1 MKYNICNVNEGENL
15 FFTIL
20 WYILEKDLTK
30 SGENIIDG
38 GIITNNV
45 YFRFRFG
52 LANAINKYLG

>member
-38 GIITNNV
+38 GIITNNI
-45 YFRFRFG
+45 YFD
-52 LANAINKYLG
+52 LDLVWPMQLITI